1 MSNAE
6 VLSQRSGHVV
16 RLVLNRPERLN
27 AVSEAMYVQLIEALD
42 AAEADPDV
50 RCVILGGA
58 GRAFCVGADL
68 KEHRRGQRDDVAK
81 GRYIQLGQD
90 AAARI
95 QTVRVPV
102 VAAVNGYAVGAGA
115 EMAVAADFLV
125 ISAQARL
132 RFPEASI
139 GTFVGGG
146 VSQRLPRLVGVRRAT
161 QLLVL
166 GDWFTGTDALT
177 WGLADAAPA
186 EADFAATVTDFAQK
200 IATKAPLSVTGLKK
214 CLSANA
220 TLETAL
226 RTEADIL
233 LRVMATE
240 DWAEGVA
247 AFAEKRSPS
256 FLGR

>member
-1 MSNAE
+1 MNNPE
-6 VLSQRSGHVV
+6 VLTERSGHVV
-16 RLVLNRPERLN
+16 RVVLNRPERLN
-27 AVSEAMYVQLIEALD
+27 AVSEIMYLQLIDALD

-50 RCVILGGA
+50 RCVILSGA

-68 KEHRRGQRDDVAK
+68 KEHRRGQRDDTAK
-81 GRYIQLGQD
+81 ARYIQFGQD

-166 GDWFTGTDALT
+166 GDWFTGTDALS
-177 WGLADAAPA
+177 WGLADEAPA
-186 EADFAATVTDFAQK
+186 EEDFSARVNDLAQQ
-200 IATKAPLSVTGLKK
+200 IATKAPLSVAALKK
-214 CLSANA
+214 CLFANA

-226 RTEADIL
+226 RTEADNL
-233 LRVMATE
+233 LRVMDTE
-240 DWAEGVA
+240 DWAEGIA